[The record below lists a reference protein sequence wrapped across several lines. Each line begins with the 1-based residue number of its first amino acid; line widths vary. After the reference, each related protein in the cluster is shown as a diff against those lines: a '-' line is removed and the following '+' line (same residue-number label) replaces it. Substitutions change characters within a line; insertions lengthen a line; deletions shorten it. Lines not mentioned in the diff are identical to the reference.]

1 MEPSWKQADLFPVIA
16 RVIQQA
22 CGDHEGYISAHCIAN
37 RLLQDSEARP
47 FIEEAQRACPFQ
59 REASYFP
66 PVNRL
71 RLKCN
76 GGPRGACPFQRE
88 ASYFPPVNRLRLKC
102 DGGPRAGLVDL
113 RKMDKLA
120 QLTGSTCAM
129 LMAWALANNMML
141 ELLSR
146 NGTGRNWNAAWRKS
160 RPITS
165 ASAPITIA

>member
-1 MEPSWKQADLFPVIA
+1 MKRMTPELDRRLYWMLED
-16 RVIQQA
+16 RVMV
-22 CGDHEGYISAHCIAN
+22 GDRKVQC
-37 RLLQDSEARP
+37 
-47 FIEEAQRACPFQ
+47 
-59 REASYFP
+59 
-66 PVNRL
+66 
-71 RLKCN
+71 
-76 GGPRGACPFQRE
+76 ACPFQRE